1 MQQGRIYPLTSLDV
15 RVRVLLLIPVSIAAM
30 LITSEIVLCC
40 LFALAAVWLL
50 MFGLHKKALAYILV
64 YAALWAV
71 LFPLRE
77 MQIPGS
83 IPLLTVYVRR
93 IIIAVMG
100 AAPVM
105 SAPTGRLI
113 ASLHRMKLPKTAV
126 LSLAVFFRFMPT
138 VSMEYRCI
146 REALKFRGI
155 GTSAAGVLL
164 HPFLTAECILV
175 PMLMRTSKVAD
186 ELAASVSVR
195 GMQLEGECSSLHEVR
210 MSAVDWIV
218 LFSGIAA
225 VAVLFAA
232 DCIIGGSV

>member
-1 MQQGRIYPLTSLDV
+1 MQKSRTYTLTPLDV
-15 RVRVLLLIPVSIAAM
+15 RVRVLLLIPVSVSAM
-30 LITSEIVLCC
+30 LITGETVLCC
-40 LFALAAVWLL
+40 LFALAAVWLF

-64 YAALWAV
+64 YAALWAA

-105 SAPTGRLI
+105 AAPTGRLI
-113 ASLHRMKLPKTAV
+113 ASLYRMKLPKTAV

-175 PMLMRTSKVAD
+175 PILMRTSKIAD
-186 ELAASVSVR
+186 ELAASVSVW

-210 MSAVDWIV
+210 MCAFDWLV
-218 LFSGIAA
+218 LIFGIIA
-225 VAVLFAA
+225 VAAIFAA
-232 DCIIGGSV
+232 DRIIGGSV